1 MPEIAYVN
9 GGFLPL
15 EQATVHVEDRGFQFA
30 DSAYEVMRTYDGKLF
45 AAEEHIERLFRSLS
59 ALELE
64 HHFTA
69 KELICIA
76 EEAVRRSKFA
86 EAMVYLQVTR
96 GIARRHRGVPAKCAP
111 TIIITVRE
119 LHPATPSQWGN
130 GLSCIT
136 VPDNRWGRCDI
147 KTVALLANVLAYH
160 AAQKAGA
167 NDAIFIG
174 ADGTV
179 AEATAGNIFIVTHG
193 ELRTPPKS
201 PRLLSGI
208 TRDKLLGA
216 ARATGIP
223 CAEQSVTKAELV
235 AADEVFLSS
244 TTNEVAP
251 VTVVDGQKIGTG
263 KPGPLARRVYEQ
275 FLKTFVRP

>member
-1 MPEIAYVN
+1 VPEIAYVN
-9 GGFLPL
+9 GEFLPL
-15 EQATVHVEDRGFQFA
+15 ERAMVHVEDRGFQFA
-30 DSAYEVMRTYDGKLF
+30 DSAYEVMRTYNGKLF
-45 AAEEHIERLFRSLS
+45 ATEEHMARLFRSLS

-64 HHFTA
+64 HRFTA
-69 KELICIA
+69 KELIGIA
-76 EEAVRRSKFA
+76 EEAVQRAGFA

-96 GIARRHRGVPAKCAP
+96 GVARRYRGVPARCAP
-111 TIIITVRE
+111 TVVMTVRE
-119 LHPATPSQWGN
+119 LHRPPPVQWEK
-130 GLSCIT
+130 GLFCIT
-136 VPDNRWGRCDI
+136 APDNRWGRCDI

-167 NDAIFIG
+167 SDAIFIE

-179 AEATAGNIFIVTHG
+179 AEATAGNIFIVSRG

-208 TRDKLLGA
+208 TRDKLLEA
-216 ARATGIP
+216 ARAAGIP
-223 CAEQSVTKAELV
+223 CAEHTVTKTELL

-263 KPGPLARRVYEQ
+263 KPGPVARRVYEQ
-275 FLKTFVRP
+275 FLKIVVRS

>member
-9 GGFLPL
+9 GEFLPL
-15 EQATVHVEDRGFQFA
+15 EQAMIHVEDRGFQFA

-45 AAEEHIERLFRSLS
+45 SAEEHLARLFRSLS

-64 HHFTA
+64 HRFTA

-76 EEAVRRSKFA
+76 EEAVRRAGFA

-96 GIARRHRGVPAKCAP
+96 GVARRHRGVPARCAP
-111 TIIITVRE
+111 TIVMTVRE
-119 LHPATPSQWGN
+119 LHHPPPSQWEN

-136 VPDNRWGRCDI
+136 VPDSRWGRCDI
-147 KTVALLANVLAYH
+147 KTVALLANVLAYQ
-160 AAQKAGA
+160 AAQKAGV

-174 ADGTV
+174 VDGTV
-179 AEATAGNIFIVTHG
+179 TEATAGNIFIVVSG

-208 TRDKLLGA
+208 TRDKLLEA
-216 ARATGIP
+216 ARVAGIP
-223 CAEQSVTKAELV
+223 CAERTVTKMELL
-235 AADEVFLSS
+235 AADEVFVTS
-244 TTNEVAP
+244 TTNEVSP
-251 VTVVDGQKIGTG
+251 VTVVDGHKIGTG
-263 KPGPLARRVYEQ
+263 KPGPFAKRVYKQ
-275 FLKTFVRP
+275 FLQIFVRP